1 MAKSKGGRWDGMI
14 AELRDTMSN
23 ADMARHLGIPL
34 GTVSSTIRRLDG
46 KLDLRIRSA
55 RERPDRTKPNP
66 FSHIVHQNWSER
78 ALTETRAERKARR
91 AWEKQQR
98 EITHG
103 QDH

>member
-14 AELRDTMSN
+14 AELRGTMSN
-23 ADMARHLGIPL
+23 RALAAYLSIPL
-34 GTVSSTIRRLDG
+34 GTVASTIRRLEG
-46 KLDLRIRSA
+46 KIDDRPRYE
-55 RERPDRTKPNP
+55 RERKERRRRA
-66 FSHIVHQNWSER
+66 HIASAPSLWSER
-78 ALTETRAERKARR
+78 ALTETWAERKARR